1 MRKLNGKLLK
11 YNIAIFIS
19 GRGSNLQS
27 IINYSLKN
35 KTNYNVKIV
44 ISNKQKAKGLS
55 IAKKNGIKNYFMNF
69 TKSRKL
75 GNLVLNDLKKNN
87 IKLVCL
93 AGFMRILPDYFIKS
107 YNGKIIN
114 IHPSLLPKYKGLNT
128 HKKVIKNK
136 EKFTGCTVH
145 YVNKYLDSGRII
157 SQKKIKINSKDTE
170 KTIEKKVLKIEHK
183 IYPLTINKIL
193 TNL

>member
-1 MRKLNGKLLK
+1 MKKLNGKLLK

-87 IKLVCL
+87 IKLICL